1 MFEQFV
7 ELQDRIHAIVDR
19 AEAILR
25 EPGNRD
31 VATLGQARWQ
41 AARLLRQYQLFKH
54 SRIFDPI
61 AASQDFRA
69 LKAKRMKEDCIRFGE
84 TFQEYVLRWSVV
96 SIADNWEEYHA
107 AALGSITRIRAQ
119 LVKERAG
126 VAELLDVKSEAA

>member
-7 ELQDRIHAIVDR
+7 ELQDHIHAIVDR

-31 VATLGQARWQ
+31 VASLGQARWQ
-41 AARLLRQYQLFKH
+41 AARALRQYQLFKH
-54 SRIFDPI
+54 GRIFDPI

-69 LKAKRMKEDCIRFGE
+69 LKARQMKEDCISFGDA
-84 TFQEYVLRWSVV
+84 FHKYVLRWSVV

-107 AALGSITRIRAQ
+107 AALGSVARIRAQ
-119 LVKERAG
+119 LVKERVG
-126 VAELLDVKSEAA
+126 IAELLGVKSAA

>member
-31 VATLGQARWQ
+31 VAALGQARWQ

-69 LKAKRMKEDCIRFGE
+69 LRAKRMKEDCIRFGE
-84 TFQEYVLRWSVV
+84 TFQDYVLRWSVV
-96 SIADNWEEYHA
+96 SISDNWEEYHA
-107 AALGSITRIRAQ
+107 AALGSVARIRAQ

-126 VAELLDVKSEAA
+126 VAELLDVNSEAA